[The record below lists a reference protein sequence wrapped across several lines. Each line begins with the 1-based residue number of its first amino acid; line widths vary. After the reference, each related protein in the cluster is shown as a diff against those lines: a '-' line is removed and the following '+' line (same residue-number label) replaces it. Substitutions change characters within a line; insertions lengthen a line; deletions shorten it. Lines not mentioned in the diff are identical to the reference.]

1 MDKKQLTFDLIRYYE
16 IDINNCIMS
25 NEQWIKQIVEAL
37 TDKEYINKF
46 NTELNLY
53 NESRNQ

>member
-53 NESRNQ
+53 NESK